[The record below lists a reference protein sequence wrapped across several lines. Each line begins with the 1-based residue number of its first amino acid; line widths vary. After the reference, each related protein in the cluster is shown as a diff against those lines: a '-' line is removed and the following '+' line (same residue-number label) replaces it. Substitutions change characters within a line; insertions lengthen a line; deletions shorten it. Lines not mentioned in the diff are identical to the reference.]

1 MIKTILAPFRAVMRF
16 PLVQF
21 AAVIFVIFLLQ
32 AADDNSIFGRIFE
45 GLDKLTDET
54 VQWASVAFTVKSFT
68 KSWLT
73 FGFMIAYVYL
83 AFWLMLSICGAVLRY
98 LMDLAG
104 RYNFLW
110 SRDPIARS
118 RGIAAYRAWV
128 PLEKIRP
135 EHISQRDWE
144 EQFAWPPNNRPPYR
158 PLGQRVMRASLA
170 YVFIVLV
177 ALAGFQLLT
186 PFHVLSW
193 LASAFGYKIG

>member
-1 MIKTILAPFRAVMRF
+1 MRF

-98 LMDLAG
+98 LMDIAG
-104 RYNFLW
+104 RYNLLW

>member
-83 AFWLMLSICGAVLRY
+83 AFWLMLSICGA
-98 LMDLAG
+98 
-104 RYNFLW
+104 
-110 SRDPIARS
+110 RS

>member
-32 AADDNSIFGRIFE
+32 AADDNSIFGRVFE
-45 GLDKLTDET
+45 GLDKLTDQT
-54 VQWASVAFTVKSFT
+54 VRWASAVFTVKSFT

-98 LMDLAG
+98 LIDFAG
-104 RYNFLW
+104 RNNFLW
-110 SRDPIARS
+110 SRNPIARS
-118 RGIAAYRAWV
+118 RGIAAYRAWL

-135 EHISQRDWE
+135 EHISQHDWE
-144 EQFAWPPNNRPPYR
+144 DQFAWPPNNRPPYP

-170 YVFIVLV
+170 YVFIFVF
-177 ALAGFQLLT
+177 ALAVLQFFT
-186 PFHVLSW
+186 PFHVLTW
-193 LASAFGYKIG
+193 LGASVGF

>member
-1 MIKTILAPFRAVMRF
+1 MIKTILAPFRAVVRF

-32 AADDNSIFGRIFE
+32 AADDHSIFGGIFA

-54 VQWASVAFTVKSFT
+54 VRWASVAFPVKSFT

-83 AFWLMLSICGAVLRY
+83 AFWLALSLCGAVLRR
-98 LMDLAG
+98 LIDFAG
-104 RYNFLW
+104 RHNFLW
-110 SRDPIARS
+110 SRNPIARS
-118 RGIAAYRAWV
+118 RGIVAYRAWL
-128 PLEKIRP
+128 PLETIRP
-135 EHISQRDWE
+135 EHISQHDWE

-170 YVFIVLV
+170 YAIVVVVVLA
-177 ALAGFQLLT
+177 ALQFLT
-186 PFHVLSW
+186 PFHALSW
-193 LASAFGYKIG
+193 LGNAFVWKIG

>member
-32 AADDNSIFGRIFE
+32 AADDNSIFGRVFE
-45 GLDKLTDET
+45 GLDNLTDQT
-54 VQWASVAFTVKSFT
+54 VRWASAVFTVKSFT

-73 FGFMIAYVYL
+73 FGFMIAYAYL
-83 AFWLMLSICGAVLRY
+83 AFWLMLSICGAALHY
-98 LMDLAG
+98 LIEFAG
-104 RYNFLW
+104 RNNFLW
-110 SRDPIARS
+110 SRNPIARS
-118 RGIAAYRAWV
+118 RGIAAYRAWL

-135 EHISQRDWE
+135 EHISQHDWE

-170 YVFIVLV
+170 YLFVFMF
-177 ALAGFQLLT
+177 ALAVFQFFT
-186 PFHVLSW
+186 PFHVLTW
-193 LASAFGYKIG
+193 LGASVGYKID